1 MARMY
6 QIYYQRM
13 EMKFWEPYFVICKT
27 FLLLAAALV
36 CASAGWA
43 QKSAET
49 ISTVVI
55 DSAPKKLY
63 SELYFDENSN
73 QFMVEIYEEPQE
85 GENLIHFRSFK
96 NGKIIGRKSQALAE
110 AHNFTFFID
119 ESEQRLMREE
129 SADLLYKVL
138 KKVLEESDQK
148 LKSKLEEMFD
158 QEKMAKSLSE
168 KIKTP
173 DNQIRSMADQISEQI
188 TFDGGTISDMATRIS
203 KEIEPPDEQISEMA
217 TRISKEIKTP
227 DEQISEMAT
236 RISKEI
242 KVPDEQIAG
251 MAGQISDQIT
261 FDGGAI
267 SDMASRISKE
277 IKTPDEQIANMA
289 TRISK
294 EIKTPDE
301 QITTMA
307 DLISKKIKTP
317 DEQIATMA
325 DKISKKIKTPDEQ
338 IATMA
343 DQISE
348 KITFDGGT
356 ISDMATRISK
366 EIETPDEQIAVMAS
380 RISKEIKTP
389 DEQISTMAEQ
399 ISQQIKTP
407 EARVNEE
414 SLALTLAIK
423 LTQDENLVAAKIPP
437 YADLLSQVTESNEQQ
452 DYEKA
457 IDILDEDIADRTP
470 DEQRKALKIS
480 GLMSVLVASK
490 KLKRAISTIDDY
502 DLPDDPGLREVSAAL
517 SEWLSN
523 NIVSE

>member
-1 MARMY
+1 MAPMN

-13 EMKFWEPYFVICKT
+13 EMKFWKPYFVICKT
-27 FLLLAAALV
+27 FLLLAATLV
-36 CASAGWA
+36 CAPAGWA
-43 QKSAET
+43 QKSPET

-96 NGKIIGRKSQALAE
+96 NGKIIGRKSQVLAE

-203 KEIEPPDEQISEMA
+203 KEIE
-217 TRISKEIKTP
+217 TP
-227 DEQISEMAT
+227 DKQISEMAT

-267 SDMASRISKE
+267 SDMATRISKE
-277 IKTPDEQIANMA
+277 IKTPDEQIAKMA

-301 QITTMA
+301 QI
-307 DLISKKIKTP
+307 
-317 DEQIATMA
+317 
-325 DKISKKIKTPDEQ
+325 
-338 IATMA
+338 
-343 DQISE
+343 
-348 KITFDGGT
+348 
-356 ISDMATRISK
+356 
-366 EIETPDEQIAVMAS
+366 AVMAT

-523 NIVSE
+523 NLVLE